1 MTAARTTR
9 NRALLFHI
17 VLPLLFLTVV
27 LMGGLRVSGET
38 RALLFVPPPLVSLI
52 LAALLMTLIVRGGL
66 INISRWISL
75 EQSSMAIVSNT
86 LLLVLLFFAA
96 AQAFN
101 SVLPDTGLLF
111 WLFSFFFL
119 WTLWN
124 SLFSSLDARR
134 LVRSVAV
141 LFATA
146 FVIKH
151 MLLAGIYAPEG
162 SWQRRLLGT
171 VLEGV
176 SLGTLDPTSYAPATG
191 YISFFT
197 LALFIVALMLT
208 PPSLE
213 LESDDGPGQRALLNH
228 RHRTE
233 LAGPEVI
240 DSEVSDADDT
250 ETTKVRRQ
258 RT

>member
-1 MTAARTTR
+1 MTESRTTR
-9 NRALLFHI
+9 NRALLFYI
-17 VLPLLFLTVV
+17 VLPLMFLTVA
-27 LMGGLRVSGET
+27 LMGGVRVGGDT
-38 RALLFVPPPLVSLI
+38 RALLFMAPPLVSLI
-52 LAALLMTLIVRGGL
+52 LAALLMTLFIRAGL
-66 INISRWISL
+66 IDISRWISL
-75 EQSSMAIVSNT
+75 EQSSMTIVANT
-86 LLLVLLFFAA
+86 LLLVAIFFAS

-124 SLFSSLDARR
+124 TLFSSLDARR

-151 MLLAGIYAPEG
+151 LLLAGVYAPEG
-162 SWQRRLLGT
+162 SWQRRLVGL

-176 SLGTLDPTSYAPATG
+176 SLGTLDSTPYAPATG

-197 LALFIVALMLT
+197 LALFIVALTLT
-208 PPSLE
+208 PSSLE
-213 LESDDGPGQRALLNH
+213 LELADTLDRRPLRRELRA
-228 RHRTE
+228 E
-233 LAGPEVI
+233 LKGADAM
-240 DSEVSDADDT
+240 DSTVSDVDAEEVT
-250 ETTKVRRQ
+250 IVKHRR
-258 RT
+258 T

>member
-27 LMGGLRVSGET
+27 LTGGLRVSGDT
-38 RALLFVPPPLVSLI
+38 KAILFVPPPLVSLI
-52 LAALLMTLIVRGGL
+52 LAALLMTLFVRGGL
-66 INISRWISL
+66 INVSRWLSL
-75 EQSSMAIVSNT
+75 EQSSLAIASNT
-86 LLLVLLFFAA
+86 LLLVSLFFAA

-101 SVLPDTGLLF
+101 SVLPETGLLF

-146 FVIKH
+146 FAIKH

-162 SWQRRLLGT
+162 SWQRRLLGI

-176 SLGTLDPTSYAPATG
+176 SLGSLDSTVYAPVTG

-197 LALFIVALMLT
+197 LALFIIALMLT
-208 PPSLE
+208 PSSLE
-213 LESDDGPGQRALLNH
+213 SESDDGPGQRALMNH
-228 RHRTE
+228 NRRAE
-233 LAGPEVI
+233 LLSAEAV
-240 DSEVSDADDT
+240 DSEIFEADDSEAT
-250 ETTKVRRQ
+250 RVQKRR
-258 RT
+258 T

>member
-1 MTAARTTR
+1 
-9 NRALLFHI
+9 
-17 VLPLLFLTVV
+17 V
-27 LMGGLRVSGET
+27 
-38 RALLFVPPPLVSLI
+38 
-52 LAALLMTLIVRGGL
+52 
-66 INISRWISL
+66 
-75 EQSSMAIVSNT
+75 AIVSNT
-86 LLLVLLFFAA
+86 LLLVSLFFAA

-101 SVLPDTGLLF
+101 SVLPETGLFF
-111 WLFSFFFL
+111 WLFSFFLL

-162 SWQRRLLGT
+162 SWQRRLIGI

-176 SLGTLDPTSYAPATG
+176 SLGTLDSTAYAPATG

-208 PPSLE
+208 PSSLE
-213 LESDDGPGQRALLNH
+213 FENHGGSEQQALLNH
-228 RHRTE
+228 RHRAE
-233 LAGPEVI
+233 LTAVDDAE
-240 DSEVSDADDT
+240 SEDLDADNT
-250 ETTKVRRQ
+250 ETTRVRRR